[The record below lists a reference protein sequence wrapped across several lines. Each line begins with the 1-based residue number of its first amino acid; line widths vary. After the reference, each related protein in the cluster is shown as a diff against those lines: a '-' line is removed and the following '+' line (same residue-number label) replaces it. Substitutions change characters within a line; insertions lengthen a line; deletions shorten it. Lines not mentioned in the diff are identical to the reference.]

1 MKLTLDTVKTI
12 VADAGRD
19 VVVWDESLP
28 GFGLRVKPSGVKS
41 FMVQYRNSEGRSR
54 RLTLGKMGILTPDE
68 ARRLAKKK
76 LGDVAHGGDPAEVK
90 QDERK
95 AITVRELCKDYLAAV
110 DRGLILGKRNRPKKP
125 STIYIDR
132 GRIERHILPLLGNR
146 KVRNLTNPEIN
157 RFMRDV
163 TIGKTAADVKTGKQG
178 RAIVKGGKGTAAR
191 TVGLLGGILSYAV
204 SEGIIAVNPVQG
216 VKREADE
223 RRRVLLSS
231 QQYQSLGAALELAEN
246 RGEPW
251 QVIAGIRLL
260 ALTGCRRGEIEKL
273 RWAEVDFSGRCLRL
287 SESKTGESI
296 RALGAAAINVLN
308 DLPKDGEFVLPGIAR
323 KKAEIES
330 GETPDRHFTGLP
342 KAWLR
347 ILRLAEEYIE
357 DKRQDRRLSAADAKE
372 MSIIGLTPHGLRHA
386 FASTA
391 ANLGMTEITI
401 AAMLGHATGTQTGR
415 YIHHVDTALVA
426 AADRTAARIYA
437 SLSGAKET
445 ENIVE
450 LRGGVN

>member
-1 MKLTLDTVKTI
+1 MKLTLDTIKTI
-12 VADAGRD
+12 VADADRD
-19 VVVWDESLP
+19 VVVWDESLS

-41 FMVQYRNSEGRSR
+41 FLVQYRNVEGRSR
-54 RLTLGKMGILTPDE
+54 RLTLGKMGVLTPDE

-76 LGDVAHGGDPAEVK
+76 LGEVAHGGDPAEAK
-90 QDERK
+90 RDERK
-95 AITVRELCKDYLAAV
+95 AITVRELCKDYLTAAE
-110 DRGLILGKRNRPKKP
+110 RGLILGKRNKPKKP

-146 KVRNLTNPEIN
+146 KVRNLTTPEIN

-163 TIGKTAADVKTGKQG
+163 TIGKTAADVKTKKQG

-204 SEGIIAVNPVQG
+204 SEGVIAANPVQG
-216 VKREADE
+216 VKREADK

-231 QQYQSLGAALELAEN
+231 EQYRVLGVALETAEQ

-251 QVIAGIRLL
+251 QVTKGIQLL

-273 RWAEVDFSGRCLRL
+273 RWAEVDCSGRCLRL
-287 SESKTGESI
+287 FESKTGESI
-296 RALGAAAINVLN
+296 RPLGAAAINILN
-308 DLPKDGEFVLPGIAR
+308 GLPRSNEFVLPGISR
-323 KKAEIES
+323 KRVEMKS
-330 GETPDRHFTGLP
+330 GKTPNRHFTGLP

-347 ILRLAEEYIE
+347 ILRFAKEYIE
-357 DKRQDRRLSAADAKE
+357 DKQEEGLLSAVDAE
-372 MSIIGLTPHGLRHA
+372 AMSITGLTPHGLRHA

-401 AAMLGHATGTQTGR
+401 AAMLGHSSGTVTGR
-415 YIHHVDTALVA
+415 YIHQVDTALVA
-426 AADRTAARIYA
+426 AADQTAAQISSLMSNAKRTADV
-437 SLSGAKET
+437 LEF
-445 ENIVE
+445 
-450 LRGGVN
+450 RGGVN

>member
-68 ARRLAKKK
+68 ARRLAKRK
-76 LGDVAHGGDPAEVK
+76 LGDVAHGGDPADAK
-90 QDERK
+90 QEERK
-95 AITVRELCKDYLAAV
+95 AITVRELCKDYLAAAE
-110 DRGLILGKRNRPKKP
+110 RGLILGKRNRPKKP

-146 KVRNLTNPEIN
+146 KVRNLTTPEIN
-157 RFMRDV
+157 RFMRDI
-163 TIGKTAADVKTGKQG
+163 TMGKTAVDIKTKKQG

-204 SEGIIAVNPVQG
+204 SEGVTATNPVQG
-216 VKREADE
+216 VKREADK
-223 RRRVLLSS
+223 RRRVLLSR
-231 QQYQSLGAALELAEN
+231 QQYQSLGAALELAET
-246 RGEPW
+246 RGEQW

-287 SESKTGESI
+287 SESKTGESV
-296 RALGAAAINVLN
+296 RPLGAAAINVLN
-308 DLPKDGEFVLPGIAR
+308 DLPKDGEFVLPGILR
-323 KKAEIES
+323 KKVEIES
-330 GETPDRHFTGLP
+330 GEMPDRHFTGLP

-347 ILRLAEEYIE
+347 ILRLAEECIE
-357 DKRQDRRLSAADAKE
+357 DKREGGLLNSADAYAMAIK
-372 MSIIGLTPHGLRHA
+372 GLTPHGLRHA

-391 ANLGMTEITI
+391 ANLGMTELTI
-401 AAMLGHATGTQTGR
+401 AAILGHATGTVTGR
-415 YIHHVDTALVA
+415 YIHQVDTALVA
-426 AADRTAARIYA
+426 AADRIAAHISA
-437 SLSGAKET
+437 SMSDAKET
-445 ENIVE
+445 ADIVE
-450 LRGGVN
+450 FMGGMG